1 MTRRLIGLETEY
13 AIRYTPVDPADPSP
27 GNRAI
32 FEALA
37 QGIQELVQTLPARTQ
52 FERHKFFLINGG
64 AFCYEALPTSPDGGL
79 IEGATPECRGARQLF
94 LYQRAQD
101 DLLRRAIALAQEALR
116 EQGWRGQIGV
126 LKNCRDALGNI
137 YGAQENYEATV
148 ATGGRLWLYRASLA
162 LTAALLIIPTLLTW
176 LLLVLMVLGMI
187 SFLLGLMMLAV
198 LAPGFVKRKKL
209 GRLLTEE
216 GYAQILEPRLGRVTI
231 WMHYGLWWPA
241 LWPFLQALRATAFVP
256 QRRAITGFL
265 VSRAILSGCGFVDEE
280 GHFFLSEKGSAL
292 REAMRRNG
300 NPSSRSIFDTGNLM
314 KPATDL
320 ALLQLGRYKALFAPR
335 QRMQLGLAD
344 SNVAQVAELLKI
356 GSTLLVL
363 EMAEAGEL
371 EDAPQLRDP
380 VAAMHAISADPTLR
394 AQVALKGGGVISAL
408 ELQRFYQGRAQRFLD
423 DHPAPALEDLEAVK
437 QWGEALDALEE
448 DPGLLIGRLD
458 WVTKR
463 FLLESCAQDAPYEV
477 RKKIDLRYHELGE
490 GYLAQLEE
498 EGVAPRLL
506 EASQLEEAALEAPSD
521 TPAALRSRVMRSLS
535 QVPQEVYIGWNSV
548 RIGSRLKGRVIQLS
562 DYRKQTKPER
572 EP

>member
-13 AIRYTPVDPADPSP
+13 AIRYTPGAPGDPSP

-37 QGIQELVQTLPARTQ
+37 EAIKALVQTLPARTQ

-64 AFCYEALPTSPDGGL
+64 AFCYESIPTSPEGGL

-94 LYQRAQD
+94 VYQRAQD
-101 DLLRRAIALAQEALR
+101 DLLRRAMELAQQDLR
-116 EQGWRGQIGV
+116 EQGWSGQIGI

-137 YGAQENYEATV
+137 YGAQENYEATL
-148 ATGGRLWLYRASLA
+148 ATGARLWIYRASLV
-162 LTAALLIIPTLLTW
+162 LTALLLVIPTVLTW
-176 LLLVLMVLGMI
+176 LLLLLMVLGMI
-187 SFLLGLMMLAV
+187 LFLLGLMLLSAA
-198 LAPGFVKRKKL
+198 APDFVRRKRL

-216 GYAQILEPRLGRVTI
+216 GYAQTLEPKLGRLTL

-241 LWPFLQALRATAFVP
+241 LWPFLQTLRATAFVP
-256 QRRAITGFL
+256 QRRAMTAFL
-265 VSRAILSGCGFVDEE
+265 VSRALLSGCGFVE
-280 GHFFLSEKGSAL
+280 GEGRFFLSEKGSAL
-292 REAMRRNG
+292 REEMRRNG

-320 ALLQLGRYKALFAPR
+320 ALLQVGRYKALFARR

-356 GSTLLVL
+356 GSTLMVL
-363 EMAEAGEL
+363 EMAEAGAL
-371 EDAPQLRDP
+371 EDAPRLRDP
-380 VAAMHAISADPTLR
+380 VAAMHAISADPTL
-394 AQVALKGGGVISAL
+394 QVKVPLRSGGAMSAL
-408 ELQRFYQGRAQRFLD
+408 ELQRFYQARARDFVQRQ
-423 DHPAPALEDLEAVK
+423 PAPSLEDLEAVK
-437 QWGEALDALEE
+437 QWGETLDALEE

-463 FLLESCAQDAPYEV
+463 FLLESCGQEEAHEV
-477 RKKIDLRYHELGE
+477 QKKIDLRYHELGV

-506 EASQLEEAALEAPSD
+506 EPQQLEEAAQEAPSD

-535 QVPQEVYIGWNSV
+535 EVPEEVYIGWDSV
-548 RIGSRLKGRVIQLS
+548 RIGGRFQGRVIQLS
-562 DYRKQTKPER
+562 DYRRSKPES
-572 EP
+572 ET